1 MSEQASLELCNL
13 VSQGMS
19 LKEARMFLLKQEE
32 TEESNSAETEV
43 KLSLSERK
51 QIIADEIEALG
62 YEAPAPNVSLA
73 KFEEA
78 LAYAKEQSES
88 ESKTAEML

>member
-1 MSEQASLELCNL
+1 MSEQASLALCNL

-32 TEESNSAETEV
+32 TEESNSEQTEV
-43 KLSLSERK
+43 KLSLPERK

-62 YEAPAPNVSLA
+62 YESPAPNASLA

-78 LAYAKEQSES
+78 LAYAKEQSEG
-88 ESKTAEML
+88 EGKTADML

>member
-19 LKEARMFLLKQEE
+19 LKEARMFLLKKEQD
-32 TEESNSAETEV
+32 EESNSEKTEV
-43 KLSLSERK
+43 KLSLAERK
-51 QIIADEIEALG
+51 QIIADEIEKLG
-62 YEAPAPNVSLA
+62 YESPPANASFA

-78 LAYAKEQSES
+78 LAYAKEQADG
-88 ESKTAEML
+88 ESKTEEML

>member
-1 MSEQASLELCNL
+1 MEQASLALCNL
-13 VSQGMS
+13 VSQGIS
-19 LKEARMFLLKQEE
+19 LKEARMFLLKQEQAEE
-32 TEESNSAETEV
+32 TNSAETEV
-43 KLSLSERK
+43 KLSVAERK

-62 YEAPAPNVSLA
+62 YESPTPNASLA

-88 ESKTAEML
+88 ESKTEEML